1 MGERQGAT
9 RQVILATIA
18 FGVAF
23 SAWGFLAPI
32 APDIQDK
39 LGLSNTQTAIMISI
53 PVVLGSLLRIPFGLL
68 TDRLGGRLVFGVM
81 LFYSAAAAVLV
92 GFATSY
98 AALLGAGFLL
108 GATGATFAIGIPFV
122 AEWVPPKRQGF
133 ALGIYGVGNVG
144 TAVAAFSVP
153 AIRDSAGQEV
163 AGLVFGAVIAA
174 YALIWWSFARDLPD
188 REPKH
193 QPYME
198 VLRSGWEL
206 YRLAL
211 FYFVTF
217 GGFVAMAIFLPKL
230 LKDWFDYSLTDAGL
244 RAAGFT
250 LLATAARPIGGVLAD
265 RLGGN
270 KVLVFVFIGVGLDA
284 IGLSW
289 QASDPAIVPGDDLQL
304 DDGALPRP
312 RQRRRV
318 QAGAAL
324 LPEVD
329 RRRDRHH
336 RRRRWPRRLLPAAAA
351 RRRSRTRPATSCSA
365 SSSSSP
371 SPGCAR
377 GLRWPRSGRGRRLR
391 RAPPGD
397 DRVDL
402 TARAHRSV
410 AGGELSTN
418 RGHAAASGRK
428 EPS

>member
-1 MGERQGAT
+1 MGERAGAT

-18 FGVAF
+18 FAVAF

-32 APDIQDK
+32 APDLQDE
-39 LGLSNTQTAIMISI
+39 LGLSNTETAIMISI

-68 TDRLGGRLVFGVM
+68 TDRLGGRVVFGAM

-108 GATGATFAIGIPFV
+108 GAAGATFAIGVPFV
-122 AEWVPPKRQGF
+122 AEWVPPKSQGL

-174 YALIWWSFARDLPD
+174 YALIWWSFARDLPG
-188 REPKH
+188 REPKK

-198 VLRSGWEL
+198 VLRSGWDL
-206 YRLAL
+206 YRLSL

-230 LKDWFDYSLTDAGL
+230 LTDWFDYSLTDAGL

-250 LLATAARPIGGVLAD
+250 LLATAARPIGGTLAD
-265 RLGGN
+265 RVGGN
-270 KVLVFVFIGVGLDA
+270 RVLVFVFIGVGLDA

-289 QASDPAIVPGDDLQL
+289 QASNPTIVPVTIFSLTMALFLGLGN
-304 DDGALPRP
+304 GAVFKQVPLFFPK
-312 RQRRRV
+312 
-318 QAGAAL
+318 ATGAATGIIG
-324 LPEVD
+324 
-329 RRRDRHH
+329 
-336 RRRRWPRRLLPAAAA
+336 A
-351 RRRSRTRPATSCSA
+351 
-365 SSSSSP
+365 
-371 SPGCAR
+371 
-377 GLRWPRSGRGRRLR
+377 
-391 RAPPGD
+391 
-397 DRVDL
+397 
-402 TARAHRSV
+402 
-410 AGGELSTN
+410 AGGLGGFFPPLLLGIVKDAT
-418 RGHAAASGRK
+418 GDFVLGFVFLVAFAWMCAGIAVAALGPVGRAAGGASPPDG
-428 EPS
+428 